1 MCRLWWKRARRKRA
15 HERIGGAAVQARAW
29 IDPGATGAVLVRAR
43 KRLGII
49 VGQHS
54 GRARATPADR
64 VIGADATASYIGR
77 TMTTDFAGNTHFYIL
92 IGVLLVASVI
102 ARRVPVLRTLVSL
115 AVWAG
120 LAGLL
125 YMVVAQR
132 ERFDP
137 WMGRLAAA
145 LNIESQQ
152 VAGEETRIRM
162 SPDGHFYVRAKI
174 GGTERRLLV
183 DSGATITALSP
194 DTAAAAGVE
203 VKPALFPVV
212 LQTANGAIRA
222 ETGEVKELRFG
233 NVVARDLAVVVSP
246 AFGNIDV
253 LGMNFLSRLKS
264 WRVEGRTLILTP
276 HHPQDAPEA

>member
-1 MCRLWWKRARRKRA
+1 
-15 HERIGGAAVQARAW
+15 
-29 IDPGATGAVLVRAR
+29 
-43 KRLGII
+43 
-49 VGQHS
+49 
-54 GRARATPADR
+54 
-64 VIGADATASYIGR
+64 
-77 TMTTDFAGNTHFYIL
+77 MTTDFAGNTHFYIL

-120 LAGLL
+120 LATLL

-137 WMGRLAAA
+137 WMGRVAAA

-162 SPDGHFYVRAKI
+162 SPDGHFYVRARI
-174 GGTERRLLV
+174 GGVEKRLLV

-194 DTAAAAGVE
+194 NTAAAAGVE

-222 ETGEVKELRFG
+222 DTGEVKELRFG

-276 HHPQDAPEA
+276 HHPQDAAEA

>member
-1 MCRLWWKRARRKRA
+1 
-15 HERIGGAAVQARAW
+15 
-29 IDPGATGAVLVRAR
+29 
-43 KRLGII
+43 
-49 VGQHS
+49 
-54 GRARATPADR
+54 
-64 VIGADATASYIGR
+64 
-77 TMTTDFAGNTHFYIL
+77 MTTDFAGNTHFYIL

-115 AVWAG
+115 AVWAS
-120 LAGLL
+120 LAALL

-145 LNIESQQ
+145 LNIESQE

-162 SPDGHFYVRAKI
+162 SPDGHFYVRARI
-174 GGTERRLLV
+174 GDTEKRLLV

-222 ETGEVKELRFG
+222 DTGEVKELRFG

-276 HHPQDAPEA
+276 HHPQDAPQA